1 VSYSVPQPKTDPY
14 TKAQESYEQKQQRL
28 SKTFGTDTVPETVN
42 RTTGYYGPE
51 SEAFTEDLA
60 QDLAGALTREWRGE
74 WDEEEPTQE
83 EEELTVDDVFE
94 VVQGLRQEVRK
105 LRLMIHHMYRR
116 VKKLEGDV
124 R

>member
-1 VSYSVPQPKTDPY
+1 MNMHGRRIPLKNHKRKTLRRGDGSAVSYSVPQPKTDPY

-83 EEELTVDDVFE
+83 EEELTVF
-94 VVQGLRQEVRK
+94 
-105 LRLMIHHMYRR
+105 
-116 VKKLEGDV
+116 
-124 R
+124 